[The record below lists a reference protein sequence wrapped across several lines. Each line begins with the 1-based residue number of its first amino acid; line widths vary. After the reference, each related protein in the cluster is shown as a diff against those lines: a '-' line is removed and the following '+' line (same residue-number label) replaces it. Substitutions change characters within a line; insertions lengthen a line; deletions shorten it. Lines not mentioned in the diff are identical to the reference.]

1 MPTGLEADAKND
13 QEDAEDS
20 DEEVSTDESS
30 DEDLTKKKK
39 GAGKKKRTLDD
50 AHFDDIQPEDFN
62 SPSHTLVKSNS
73 LGKTV
78 KSPKSP
84 FGLPPPPKPFTL

>member
-1 MPTGLEADAKND
+1 MPSEIEADAIGD
-13 QEDAEDS
+13 QHDAGDT
-20 DEEVSTDESS
+20 DEEISTDESS
-30 DEDLTKKKK
+30 EDDLKKKK
-39 GAGKKKRTLDD
+39 KESGNKKRKLDD
-50 AHFDDIQPEDFN
+50 AHFDDVQQQDFN
-62 SPSHTLVKSNS
+62 SPSHALVKSNS